1 MTEER
6 NERGVVLGEIDIE
19 EMEEVIAPGV
29 TIGN

>member
-6 NERGVVLGEIDIE
+6 NERGVVLGEVDIE

-29 TIGN
+29 TLGS